1 MECLGSWFHWH
12 NEVFWTLV
20 DRARQTIINPIVAI
34 RKRGEPMINSR
45 QLSMSWIF
53 RRRLRN
59 FLRSSLWVVP
69 AISTLAAVLSVPVA
83 RMLDRKLGL
92 EFFHYSPDGARALA
106 NIVAAAMLSF
116 VVFFFSVLLLTVQIA
131 SSTLSPR
138 IIARPF
144 RSRTLKTSL
153 GLFVFTLIYS
163 MAVVSRGTEGKVGQL
178 TTVIVVIL
186 TIISICV
193 FLYVVEHV
201 SKQLRPVTVM
211 ADVASE
217 GLQVIRAVYPKIFG
231 QNGEDEGESSEAFRD
246 VPSRV
251 ILHGGKPG
259 VVLALD
265 IDTLV
270 DFAILGACTI
280 EVVPQVGDFVATE
293 DPVFRLYGGGT
304 AIGSK
309 ELLRHIA
316 LDRERTLEQD
326 PAFAFR
332 IIVDIASKALSP
344 AINDPTT
351 AVLALD
357 QIHNLLREVGLRR
370 LDTGLVHDSG
380 GQLRLVYRT
389 PDWEDFV
396 GLAVTEIR
404 QFGATST
411 QVVRRMRAMLEDLI
425 PLLPPRRSSALRHE
439 LDLLK
444 STVNQGFAVPQDRS
458 RAYSPDFQ
466 GLGGHR
472 KIG

>member
-1 MECLGSWFHWH
+1 M
-12 NEVFWTLV
+12 
-20 DRARQTIINPIVAI
+20 
-34 RKRGEPMINSR
+34 RKSGEPMTISR
-45 QLSMSWIF
+45 QISMSWLF
-53 RRRLRN
+53 RKRLRN
-59 FLRSSLWVVP
+59 FFRSSLWVVP
-69 AISTLAAVLSVPVA
+69 AISTLAAVLSIPVL
-83 RMLDRKLGL
+83 RMLDRKLRF
-92 EFFHYSPDGARALA
+92 EAFHYSPDGARALA
-106 NIVAAAMLSF
+106 NIVSAAMLSF

-138 IIARPF
+138 IISRPF

-163 MAVVSRGTEGKVGQL
+163 MAVVSRGTEGNIGQL
-178 TTVIVVIL
+178 ATATVIVL

-211 ADVASE
+211 ADVALE
-217 GLQVIRAVYPKIFG
+217 GLQVIKAVYPRMLEHHG
-231 QNGEDEGESSEAFRD
+231 GLEGESNEAFLG

-251 ILHGGKPG
+251 ILHKGKPG

-265 IDTLV
+265 TETLV
-270 DFAILGACTI
+270 DFAIRGACTI

-293 DPVFRLYGGGT
+293 DPVFRLYGGGA

-309 ELLRHIA
+309 DLLQNIA

-357 QIHNLLREVGLRR
+357 QIRNLLREVGLRR
-370 LDTGLVHDSG
+370 LDTGLVHDST

-404 QFGATST
+404 QFGANST
-411 QVVRRMRAMLEDLI
+411 QVVRRMRAMLENLI
-425 PLLPPRRSSALRHE
+425 PLLPSHRSSVLRQE

-444 STVNQGFAVPQDRS
+444 STIDQGFAVPQDRS
-458 RAYSPDFQ
+458 RAHSPDFQ

>member
-1 MECLGSWFHWH
+1 MSWAF
-12 NEVFWTLV
+12 
-20 DRARQTIINPIVAI
+20 
-34 RKRGEPMINSR
+34 RKR
-45 QLSMSWIF
+45 LHT
-53 RRRLRN
+53 

-69 AISTLAAVLSVPVA
+69 AFSTLAAFLSAPLV
-83 RMLDRKLGL
+83 RILDRRLGFQ
-92 EFFHYSPDGARALA
+92 FFRYTPDGARALA
-106 NIVAAAMLSF
+106 TIVSAAMLSF

-144 RSRTLKTSL
+144 RSRALKASL

-163 MAVVSRGTEGKVGQL
+163 MAVVARGTEGNIGQL
-178 TTVIVVIL
+178 ATAMVIALTVIG
-186 TIISICV
+186 ICV

-201 SKQLRPVTVM
+201 SKELRPVTVM

-217 GLQVIRAVYPKIFG
+217 GLNVIKAVYPLMLEQDSAAEIHP
-231 QNGEDEGESSEAFRD
+231 NEAPLGK
-246 VPSRV
+246 PSRV
-251 ILHGGKPG
+251 IRHVGKPG
-259 VVLALD
+259 VVQALD
-265 IDTLV
+265 IETLV
-270 DFAILGACTI
+270 NIAIQAAATV
-280 EVVPQVGDFVATE
+280 EVVPQVGDSVSND
-293 DPVFRLYGGGT
+293 DPVFRLYGGGSQIRS
-304 AIGSK
+304 A
-309 ELLRHIA
+309 ELLKHIA

-357 QIHNLLREVGLRR
+357 QIHNLLREVGMRR
-370 LDTGLVHDSG
+370 LDTGLVHDST

-396 GLAVTEIR
+396 GLAMTEIR
-404 QFGATST
+404 QFGANST

-425 PLLPPRRSSALRHE
+425 PLLPPHRSRAVRQE
-439 LDLLK
+439 LELLK
-444 STVNQGFAVPQDRS
+444 STVDRGFAMPQDRA
-458 RAYSPDFQ
+458 RADLPDSQ

-472 KIG
+472 NAA